1 MKWQRTARLIFA
13 AVAVLVAI
21 GVGTQMKQRTRPKTE
36 APIPRSDPTALVES
50 EGGSTVRIKGS
61 REDGELKYERLLTY
75 ANGASKM
82 IGVTITSERGGR
94 SYVITGAEGQAGE
107 GDTAMDL
114 TGGVTLEASDG
125 LKVSAERATYAKA
138 DNVIRVPGPV
148 TFTRGR
154 TKGSGVDM
162 TFDQGT
168 NVITIGHEAR
178 IDVRADRDGTGALS
192 LSSDVLEMRRNERLL
207 VLNGN
212 ASIVRDAQA
221 LGGDAAIAHMTEDE
235 QHLQL
240 LELHGSARIAESPAS
255 PGGLERLTGQDITLL
270 YAADGRTL
278 ERANVTGGANLQIAS
293 GGPSQPGR
301 QITAAALTIG
311 LAPDGHTP
319 MALIARD
326 EVKLTLPGE
335 SGGPTRVIAAQTL
348 DGTGDATRGLTGAH
362 FTGNVQYSERA
373 GTLDRQ
379 ARSSVLDV
387 ALAPG
392 FGAIE
397 EATFTKGAR
406 FADGTMFATAASA
419 KYALK
424 RGVLELTGTEPA
436 SPTPH
441 VVNDQITVD
450 AVRIDVTLDGPV
462 VKATGTVK
470 SVLQPPKDK
479 PENGKAGTD
488 AKLPSMLK
496 KDQPVNVTSD
506 QMTYDGAAS
515 RAVYSGKALLWQ
527 GDTSVKGSTITIDSK
542 SGDLAADGPVT
553 TTTMLEQ
560 EKPKGGGREKVNSI
574 GTSKTFAY
582 VDSSRKAT
590 YTGDAHITGPQGDL
604 TSPRVELFMKP
615 SGDELDRAEAYESV
629 TLRSDGRKTT
639 GKRLTFFSA
648 DQRYLVTGTPVSIV
662 DECGRETTGRT
673 LTFFRATDRIVVD
686 GNEQS
691 RTQTKGNTSTCP

>member
-13 AVAVLVAI
+13 AVAVAVAI
-21 GVGTQMKQRTRPKTE
+21 GVGTQMKRRTPPRTE
-36 APIPRSDPTALVES
+36 APIPRADPTAVVES

-94 SYVITGAEGQAGE
+94 SYVIKGAEGQAGE
-107 GDTAMDL
+107 SDTAMDL

-125 LKVSAERATYAKA
+125 LKVSAARASYAKA

-148 TFTRGR
+148 TFSRGR
-154 TKGSGVDM
+154 TQGSGVDM

-168 NVITIGHEAR
+168 NVITIGHDAR
-178 IDVRADRDGTGALS
+178 IDVRADRDGTGAMS
-192 LSSDVLEMRRNERLL
+192 LASDALEMRRADRIL

-212 ASIVRDAQA
+212 ASITRDAQT
-221 LGGDAAIAHMTEDE
+221 LGGDAAIAHLTEDE

-240 LELHGSARIAESPAS
+240 LELHGSAHIAESPAS

-270 YAADGRTL
+270 YGTDGRTL
-278 ERANVTGGANLQIAS
+278 ERANVTGGAVLQIAANAA
-293 GGPSQPGR
+293 SQPGR

-319 MALIARD
+319 IALIARD

-335 SGGPTRVIAAQTL
+335 AGGPTRVIAAQTL

-373 GTLDRQ
+373 GSLDRQ
-379 ARSSVLDV
+379 ARSAVLDI
-387 ALAPG
+387 AMAPG

-397 EATFTKGAR
+397 EATFTRGAR

-450 AVRIDVTLDGPV
+450 GARIDVTLEGPV

-470 SVLQPPKDK
+470 SVLQPARSRPEGGK
-479 PENGKAGTD
+479 PAD

-496 KDQPVNVTSD
+496 GDQPVNVTSD
-506 QMTYDGAAS
+506 QMTYDGAVS
-515 RAVYSGKALLWQ
+515 RAAYSGKALLWQ

-542 SGDLAADGPVT
+542 SGDLSADGPVT

-574 GTSKTFAY
+574 GTSKSFAY

-691 RTQTKGNTSTCP
+691 RTQTKGNTATCP